1 MENNNI
7 FAGMP
12 VLTLI
17 TNFSQTG
24 NFERIHLVME
34 RKLSGQSQNQSRKKA
49 IPNINR
55 FWNGP
60 DFEQT
65 IDRN

>member
-1 MENNNI
+1 MENTNI

-17 TNFSQTG
+17 TNFSQTET
-24 NFERIHLVME
+24 FERIHLVME
-34 RKLSGQSQNQSRKKA
+34 RKITSDNQNQTRRKS

-60 DFEQT
+60 DFNQT
-65 IDRN
+65 IERN

>member
-17 TNFSQTG
+17 TNFSETG
-24 NFERIHLVME
+24 NFERIHMVME
-34 RKLSGQSQNQSRKKA
+34 RKISSSNQNQIKRKS
-49 IPNINR
+49 IPNTHR

-60 DFEQT
+60 DFNQT
-65 IDRN
+65 IERN

>member
-17 TNFSQTG
+17 TNFSQSG
-24 NFERIHLVME
+24 SFERIHLVTE
-34 RKLSGQSQNQSRKKA
+34 RKISGQLQNQLRVKTGLSNK
-49 IPNINR
+49 R

-60 DFEQT
+60 NFKLR
-65 IDRN
+65 ID

>member
-17 TNFSQTG
+17 TNFCESG

-34 RKLSGQSQNQSRKKA
+34 RKLNGQTQNQSRRRN
-49 IPNINR
+49 IPKVNR

-60 DFEQT
+60 DFEQVLE
-65 IDRN
+65 RN

>member
-1 MENNNI
+1 MENSNI

-24 NFERIHLVME
+24 NFERIHLVMD
-34 RKLSGQSQNQSRKKA
+34 RKLSGHTQNQIRTKA
-49 IPNINR
+49 VPNVNK

-60 DFEQT
+60 DFDQT
-65 IDRN
+65 IKRN